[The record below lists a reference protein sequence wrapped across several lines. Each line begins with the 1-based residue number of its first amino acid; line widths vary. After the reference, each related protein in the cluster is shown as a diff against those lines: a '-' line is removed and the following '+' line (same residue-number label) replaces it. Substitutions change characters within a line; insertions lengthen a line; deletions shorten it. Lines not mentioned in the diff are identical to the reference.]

1 MSDSTLFSF
10 LVKLNNP
17 EKVKKA
23 CTAQKGITSQTD

>member
-23 CTAQKGITSQTD
+23 YTTRKVITSQTD